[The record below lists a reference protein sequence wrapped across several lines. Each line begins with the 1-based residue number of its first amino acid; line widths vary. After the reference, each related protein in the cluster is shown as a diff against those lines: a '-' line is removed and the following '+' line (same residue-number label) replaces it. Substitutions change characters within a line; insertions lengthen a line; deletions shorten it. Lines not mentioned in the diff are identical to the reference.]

1 MEQEI
6 SQETIMKATFLK
18 NYTEELEKQLEIVIK
33 QLSELKDFGSGLQSF
48 SESKEKQMLSSLGK
62 GVYAKTN
69 LEDKKLFVEVG
80 AGVLVRKTP
89 EEIQKVIE
97 EQIGRLSEARLNL
110 MAQLESYNNELVSLI
125 KEVEAQ
131 RAKAKK

>member
-6 SQETIMKATFLK
+6 SQEIIMKASLLK
-18 NYTEELEKQLEIVIK
+18 NYTEEIEKQLEIVTK

-62 GVYAKTN
+62 GVYAKAN

-80 AGVLVRKTP
+80 SGVLVKKTP
-89 EEIQKVIE
+89 EEIQKVIA
-97 EQIGRLSEARLNL
+97 EQIERLSEVRLNL
-110 MAQLESYNNELVSLI
+110 MAQLESYNGELVSLI
-125 KEVEAQ
+125 REVEAQ
-131 RAKAKK
+131 RSKAKK